1 MPTARL
7 ENTIVAL
14 TGAGG
19 RLGGVITRKL
29 FEAGAT
35 VAAIDIRP
43 INELPDSPPRSGG
56 RATSFTTDLADEAS
70 VVQTFAQIEEELGPL
85 GGLIHTVG
93 MWGGA
98 PFAETEMAT
107 WETMLKVNLTTTF
120 LCFREA
126 VRRMNGRGGRLVAI
140 ASGQGADGG
149 VAEQGPYSAAKA
161 GVVRIVEAV
170 AAEYDGRIT
179 AAAVAPSMILFGGE
193 DKDARGVSVEAIADL
208 CVYLVGEGG
217 AIHNGQVIR
226 AYGTPT

>member
-1 MPTARL
+1 MSAARL
-7 ENTIVAL
+7 ENTVIAL

-19 RLGGVITRKL
+19 RLGSVITRKL
-29 FEAGAT
+29 LEVGAT
-35 VAAIDIRP
+35 VAAIDVRP
-43 INELPDSPPRSGG
+43 IDGLPDG
-56 RATSFTTDLADEAS
+56 ATSYTADLVDEVS
-70 VVQTFAQIEEELGPL
+70 VVQTLAQIEEELGPL

-98 PFAETEMAT
+98 PFAETELAD
-107 WETMLKVNLTTTF
+107 WEAMVKVNLTTTF

-126 VRRMNGRGGRLVAI
+126 VGRMNDRGGHLVAI

-161 GVVRIVEAV
+161 GVVRLVESV

-193 DKDARGVSVEAIADL
+193 GEDAKGVSVEAVADL
-208 CVYLVGEGG
+208 CVYLCGEGG

-226 AYGTPT
+226 AYGTMR